1 MFYLCRYFYLT
12 LLRDPVSRYLSE
24 YKHVQRGATWRMSRH
39 WCAGRPASLEELP
52 KCYNGTIWKD
62 VTLNSFA
69 DCPHNLAANR

>member
-1 MFYLCRYFYLT
+1 MFFLCRYFYLT

-52 KCYNGTIWKD
+52 KCYNGTIWTD